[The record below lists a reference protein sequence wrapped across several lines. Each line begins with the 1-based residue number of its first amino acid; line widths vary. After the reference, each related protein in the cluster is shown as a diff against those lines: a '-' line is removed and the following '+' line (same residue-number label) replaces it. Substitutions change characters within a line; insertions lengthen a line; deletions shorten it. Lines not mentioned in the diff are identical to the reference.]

1 MFHVEHPSTSPTHHY
16 TKPHAMTQRE
26 RRQAGLYFCAIDP
39 EIHEER
45 LLHDIEP

>member
-1 MFHVEHPSTSPTHHY
+1 
-16 TKPHAMTQRE
+16 MTQGE
-26 RRQAGLYFCAIDP
+26 RRQAGLYFYAIDP